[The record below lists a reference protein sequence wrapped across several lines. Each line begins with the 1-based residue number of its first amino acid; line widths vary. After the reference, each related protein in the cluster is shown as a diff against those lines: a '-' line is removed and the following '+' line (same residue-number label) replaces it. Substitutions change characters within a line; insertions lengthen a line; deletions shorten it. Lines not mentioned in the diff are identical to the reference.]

1 MAKLPLPSSAQVN
14 GTAPVPRY
22 PETATLSTVTRRA
35 VARDLL
41 AEGMKPRHI
50 RKALGMTARQLR
62 KAKRGS

>member
-1 MAKLPLPSSAQVN
+1 MAKLSLPSAAQVN

-22 PETATLSTVTRRA
+22 PETQTLSAATRRA

-41 AEGMKPRHI
+41 ASGMPSRHI
-50 RKALGMTARQLR
+50 RKALGMTARQLD

>member
-1 MAKLPLPSSAQVN
+1 MAKLPLPSAAQVN

-22 PETATLSTVTRRA
+22 PETTTLSPVTRRS
-35 VARDLL
+35 VARELL